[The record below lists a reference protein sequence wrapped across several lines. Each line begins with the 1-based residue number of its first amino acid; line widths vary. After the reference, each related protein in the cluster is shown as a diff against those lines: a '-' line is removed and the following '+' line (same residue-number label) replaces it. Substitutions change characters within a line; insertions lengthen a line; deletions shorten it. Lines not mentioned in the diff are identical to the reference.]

1 MLITNVFTRS
11 YAQNVSFFSIRIKVY
26 VQKPMSRFRS
36 IRYIL
41 SYRSKTKCYYLR
53 RALKKF
59 GSKYRKITTT

>member
-41 SYRSKTKCYYLR
+41 SYRSKTKCYI
-53 RALKKF
+53 LKLLLAQSTK
-59 GSKYRKITTT
+59 KVWI